1 MDPYSVQTH
10 QWTTNTAPNTN
21 SHRGKWSGPAEC
33 AERLN
38 PPPQGSPWE
47 RGVLNQK
54 SSSPT
59 QSQISTSNL
68 HFQSPFPISSSNLHF
83 QSPLEISISNL
94 HCKSQ
99 LQISI
104 SNPPQFPISVS
115 IRKSFAKR
123 FARDFQRDLQVP
135 LLLGG
140 EPPLPPSGRAH
151 SARSTILMAISVHF
165 SSKIADQLFRRGPW
179 DLFGRQTLIL
189 KPPRTLQKPQ
199 KMKNKTFKINA
210 ECTSKIDLV

>member
-1 MDPYSVQTH
+1 M
-10 QWTTNTAPNTN
+10 
-21 SHRGKWSGPAEC
+21 
-33 AERLN
+33 
-38 PPPQGSPWE
+38 
-47 RGVLNQK
+47 LNQK

-68 HFQSPFPISSSNLHF
+68 HFQSPFTISTSNLQF
-83 QSPLEISISNL
+83 QSPLPISISNL

-104 SNPPQFPISVS
+104 SNPPQFPISIS

-140 EPPLPPSGRAH
+140 EPPLPPSGHAH
-151 SARSTILMAISVHF
+151 SARSTILTTISVHF

-189 KPPRTLQKPQ
+189 KAPGTLQNTQ
-199 KMKNKTFKINA
+199 NMKNKTFKVTA
-210 ECTSKIDLV
+210 GFTSKIVMVQTVAAPKCTPGAQKKVGAPPWTVPRTPRNA